1 MSLNIQMK
9 QIYRKFWDSCDY
21 QDCEARNKKKTLGS
35 RILHKNNLV
44 KILMVKIQ
52 SLNTEKVEFEY
63 EIDTMSER
71 FAGNF
76 GKSGVR
82 FTGKINTCPFK
93 KFSEGRMLL
102 IGTLMGKQACS
113 CR

>member
-1 MSLNIQMK
+1 MK
-9 QIYRKFWDSCDY
+9 QIFWKFWDSCDY
-21 QDCEARNKKKTLGS
+21 QDCEEKNKKKTLGS
-35 RILHKNNLV
+35 RILQKNNLV
-44 KILMVKIQ
+44 EILMVKIQ

-63 EIDTMSER
+63 EIDTMSGG

-76 GKSGVR
+76 AKSGVR
-82 FTGKINTCPFK
+82 LTGKINTCPFK

-102 IGTLMGKQACS
+102 IGTLMGKQAWS